1 MRYISTRGKS
11 PEVTFKEVLLSGLAP
26 DGGLY
31 LPTSWPQF
39 SVDQLKGILG
49 DDHSYKDLATEIIWP
64 FVESSMEKHDLGRLV
79 ERAYDSF
86 SADNIVPLKHIHS
99 KLWIAELFHGPT
111 LAFKDI
117 ALQLVGELFEFQL
130 QNDSEKITIVGATS
144 GDTGSAAIEAC
155 RDREAMEIFILH
167 PYGRTSEVQ
176 RRQMTSVRSANVFN
190 IAIEG
195 TFDDCQDL
203 VKAMFADVK
212 FSNRINMS
220 AVNSINW
227 ARVMAQIVYYWWASM
242 QVTDSGPVNFCVPS
256 GNFGNIFAGHS
267 AHKMGLPVDK
277 FIVASN
283 TNDVLDRFFR
293 SGEME
298 LRDVK
303 PTFSPSMDIQISSNF
318 ERLLFEV
325 YGRNG
330 SLVEKAFRELRTDL
344 SLSVG
349 EENLLEIQGKWL
361 SRKVNDQ
368 ETLETISKIADE
380 FDYLIDPHTAVGLK
394 TAESYMS
401 ELDAPIISL
410 ATAHP
415 SKFPNAVEHASG
427 ITPSL
432 PQQLSDLFER
442 EESYEILPN
451 DEQVV
456 KAYILEHSR
465 R

>member
-1 MRYISTRGKS
+1 MRYISTRGNS
-11 PEVTFKEVLLSGLAP
+11 PEANFKEVLLSGLAP

-31 LPTSWPQF
+31 LPTAWPQF
-39 SVDQLKGILG
+39 NVEELREILG
-49 DDHSYKDLATEIIWP
+49 DEYGYEDLASEIIWP
-64 FVESSMEKHDLGRLV
+64 FVEGSMEKHDLRRLL
-79 ERAYDSF
+79 EKAYGSF
-86 SADNIVPLKHIHS
+86 SEENIVPLKHIRS

-130 QNDSEKITIVGATS
+130 QNDSERITIVGATS

-167 PYGRTSEVQ
+167 PHGRTSEVQ

-203 VKAMFADVK
+203 VKAMFADIE
-212 FSNRINMS
+212 FSERINMS

-242 QVTDSGPVNFCVPS
+242 QVVDNGPVNFCVPS
-256 GNFGNIFAGHS
+256 GNFGNIFAGYS
-267 AHKMGLPVDK
+267 AHNMGLPVEK

-318 ERLLFEV
+318 ERLLFEI

-330 SLVEKAFRELRTDL
+330 SLVEKVFHELRTAR
-344 SLSVG
+344 SLSVD
-349 EENLLEIQGKWL
+349 EENLIEIQNKWL
-361 SRKVNDQ
+361 SQKVNDQ

-394 TAESYMS
+394 TAESFMS
-401 ELDAPIISL
+401 ELDAPTISL

-415 SKFPNAVEHASG
+415 SKFPNAVEQASG
-427 ITPSL
+427 ISPSL
-432 PQQLSDLFER
+432 PQHLSDLFER

-456 KAYILEHSR
+456 KNYILEQGR
-465 R
+465 C